1 MVKFYEKTGMY
12 IDWDQLDKLPE
23 IDVFIDIGVGPKG
36 TPTFWQKYKDKR
48 IICIDPLP
56 EAQEIASVLLK
67 GLNFSFFNCA
77 LGAKQSKQVLNIE
90 KNKGRSSFFQP
101 TKINI
106 EDPNS
111 SEMLVEVN
119 TLDNVIQSEIYS
131 ERVGIKIDTE
141 GYELEVLKGASD
153 TLKKAKFVIAEVRHN
168 HKSFEQQYDFKE
180 FNLYMFKQGFVPSI
194 IFTAKPFI
202 LDIAYEPFAEGGG

>member
-23 IDVFIDIGVGPKG
+23 IDIFIDIGVGPKG
-36 TPTFWQKYKDKR
+36 TPTFWKKYKDKR

-56 EAQEIASVLLK
+56 EAQEITSVLLQ
-67 GLNFSFFNCA
+67 GLDFSFFNCA
-77 LGAKQSKQVLNIE
+77 LGAKKSKQVLNVE
-90 KNKGRSSFFQP
+90 KNKGRSSFLQP

-106 EDPNS
+106 EDQNS

-119 TLDNVIQSEIYS
+119 TLDDVTQGKIHS

-141 GYELEVLKGASD
+141 GYELEVLKGAPD
-153 TLKKAKFVIAEVRHN
+153 TLKKAKFVIVEVRHN

-202 LDIAYEPFAEGGG
+202 LDIAYEPFFEIG